1 MDNELGLQ
9 INKFR
14 FKLFE
19 RAERVDARETCLL
32 AIYPFIDIDFANLES
47 SIIIV
52 VSSHPQ
58 TSDKLR

>member
-1 MDNELGLQ
+1 MELVLP
-9 INKFR
+9 IDEFK

-32 AIYPFIDIDFANLES
+32 AIYPFIDTDFANLEG

-58 TSDKLR
+58 TSDMLR